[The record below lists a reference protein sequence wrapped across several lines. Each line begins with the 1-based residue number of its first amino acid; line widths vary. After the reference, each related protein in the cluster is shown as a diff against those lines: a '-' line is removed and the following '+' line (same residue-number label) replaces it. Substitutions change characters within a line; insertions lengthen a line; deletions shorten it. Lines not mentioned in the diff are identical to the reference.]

1 MLVKQ
6 MDEYIG
12 KLEGLSPSLKEG
24 GFWSVSLKQTKYGI

>member
-12 KLEGLSPSLKEG
+12 KLEGLSPLKEG